1 MRRTTAVLT
10 LQRGLE
16 RLRWEPKPG
25 ETEVSP
31 PESTPLTHDT
41 GHAGA
46 PSGKSSGADLTQPG
60 KTATDALSEEET
72 SVKRALQ
79 RDTGRW
85 RRITMVTSREGK
97 ILR

>member
-10 LQRGLE
+10 LQRG
-16 RLRWEPKPG
+16 
-25 ETEVSP
+25 
-31 PESTPLTHDT
+31 
-41 GHAGA
+41 A
-46 PSGKSSGADLTQPG
+46 GADLTQPG